1 MPFPFPARFSP
12 GRRRVLAGVAA
23 LGAGALAG
31 CATQTAALLEAPGA
45 DLPRRVELADTPFFP
60 QDQRFL
66 CGPESLAAVLHVA
79 GRPVTPAE
87 LVPQVYLPGR
97 QGSLQT
103 EMLAAAR
110 RQGAVAVPLP
120 TRLEAVCRELAAGT
134 PVVVLQNL
142 GLSVSPVWHYAV
154 AIGYDLD
161 ERIMLLRSGRERR
174 AVMPLRTFEHT
185 WARSGHWAFV
195 ALAPGRL
202 PASAGEA
209 EVTRA
214 LVAFERVAPPE
225 AALQGYLAAL
235 QHWPG
240 NVTLAMGR
248 GNTLYAA
255 GRKREAAE
263 AFRAIAQAHQHGAA
277 WVNLGWVLLELG
289 EVAQAAE
296 AARQAVALGG
306 HWRDQ
311 AQALLRRVE
320 AARQPA
326 S

>member
-1 MPFPFPARFSP
+1 MERWKINLAVLWVGTFLT
-12 GRRRVLAGVAA
+12 LAGMSMIIPFISLYVQE
-23 LGAGALAG
+23 LGVTDPKEVSVWAGLIFSANFV
-31 CATQTAALLEAPGA
+31 TA
-45 DLPRRVELADTPFFP
+45 FI
-60 QDQRFL
+60 
-66 CGPESLAAVLHVA
+66 
-79 GRPVTPAE
+79 
-87 LVPQVYLPGR
+87 
-97 QGSLQT
+97 LQ
-103 EMLAAAR
+103 
-110 RQGAVAVPLP
+110 
-120 TRLEAVCRELAAGT
+120 
-134 PVVVLQNL
+134 
-142 GLSVSPVWHYAV
+142 PVWGKLSDRY
-154 AIGYDLD
+154 G
-161 ERIMLLRSGRERR
+161 RKIMLLRSGRERR